1 MILPGDETNTA
12 GGEFPRAGNTPVPLV
27 DDRIGFFVIQDYKE
41 NRRKCT
47 VQPLAGSK
55 GLEVLRLGVPVPG
68 EELLAV
74 PPGILLEMDAPELQ
88 PGDAGQLEAG
98 GRIVFLDAT
107 WVRLA
112 PLGHRLDLAGADD
125 LQRRSLPSDFR
136 TAYPRRSKLF
146 EDPGAGLASVEAM
159 FAVTVI
165 LGAARP
171 DFLRHYRWSGEFLE
185 LNREVLSR
193 YGWEAP

>member
-1 MILPGDETNTA
+1 MISTGNDTKEA
-12 GGEFPRAGNTPVPLV
+12 GPLV
-27 DDRIGFFVIQDYKE
+27 DHRIDFFVFQDYKE

-47 VQPLAGSK
+47 VEPLLGSA

-68 EELLAV
+68 EELLVV
-74 PPGILLEMDAPELQ
+74 PSGILLEVDAPELQ
-88 PGDAGQLEAG
+88 PEDAGHLESG
-98 GRIVFLDAT
+98 GRIVLLDAT

-112 PLGHRLDLAGADD
+112 PLGRRLDLAGAEG
-125 LQRRSLPSDFR
+125 LQRRALPAVFQ
-136 TAYPRRSKLF
+136 TAYPRHSKLF
-146 EDPGAGLASVEAM
+146 KDPGVGLASVEAM

-171 DFLRHYRWSGEFLE
+171 DFLQPYRWAGEFLE

-193 YGWEAP
+193 YGWEVS